1 MPMLRKLI
9 APYTLIFAAV
19 SGIIMK
25 AGVERVGVLKD
36 KSSKRILIAV
46 RIVFF
51 GTDSERT

>member
-1 MPMLRKLI
+1 MLRKLI
-9 APYTLIFAAV
+9 APYTLIIAAV

-46 RIVFF
+46 RMVFSF
-51 GTDSERT
+51 G